1 MALQLMNGD
10 RDDSDGGN
18 GDDAHDD
25 DDDFHDDDDDDDV
38 DNGDGQPDGPHI
50 PCNFT
55 HRGTTLAG
63 IGQLIHIVSRSYI
76 CLSLNS
82 FFDQIQEASIKFVCE
97 IRYYYKGDWIFAQ
110 LLKTISE
117 IPFPP
122 NQFKSAVK
130 KI

>member
-10 RDDSDGGN
+10 RDDSDGGY
-18 GDDAHDD
+18 GDDDHDD
-25 DDDFHDDDDDDDV
+25 VDDVDDDV

-76 CLSLNS
+76 CRSLNS
-82 FFDQIQEASIKFVCE
+82 FHVHKCSDTKKQASNLFVKSD
-97 IRYYYKGDWIFAQ
+97 IITRVTGS
-110 LLKTISE
+110 LLS
-117 IPFPP
+117 
-122 NQFKSAVK
+122 S
-130 KI
+130 

>member
-1 MALQLMNGD
+1 MAMQLMNGD

-25 DDDFHDDDDDDDV
+25 DDDFHDDDDD

-82 FFDQIQEASIKFVCE
+82 FHVHKCSDPKKQASNLFVKSY
-97 IRYYYKGDWIFAQ
+97 IISRVSGS
-110 LLKTISE
+110 LLS
-117 IPFPP
+117 
-122 NQFKSAVK
+122 S
-130 KI
+130 

>member
-1 MALQLMNGD
+1 MQCG
-10 RDDSDGGN
+10 DDSDGGN
-18 GDDAHDD
+18 GDDDHDDSGDDGDNGEDDDGNRDD
-25 DDDFHDDDDDDDV
+25 DD

-82 FFDQIQEASIKFVCE
+82 FFVQIQGSKHQIC
-97 IRYYYKGDWIFAQ
+97 
-110 LLKTISE
+110 L
-117 IPFPP
+117 
-122 NQFKSAVK
+122 
-130 KI
+130 

>member
-1 MALQLMNGD
+1 MAVMLMNGD
-10 RDDSDGGN
+10 GDDSDGGD
-18 GDDAHDD
+18 GDDDHDVDD
-25 DDDFHDDDDDDDV
+25 DGDDGD

-82 FFDQIQEASIKFVCE
+82 FYVLKCSDPRKQASNLFVKSD
-97 IRYYYKGDWIFAQ
+97 IISRVTGS
-110 LLKTISE
+110 LLS
-117 IPFPP
+117 
-122 NQFKSAVK
+122 S
-130 KI
+130 

>member
-1 MALQLMNGD
+1 MALQFMNGD
-10 RDDSDGGN
+10 GGDSDGVN

-25 DDDFHDDDDDDDV
+25 DDDFHDNDDDD

-82 FFDQIQEASIKFVCE
+82 FHVHKCSDPKKQASNLFVKSY
-97 IRYYYKGDWIFAQ
+97 IISRVSGS
-110 LLKTISE
+110 LLS
-117 IPFPP
+117 
-122 NQFKSAVK
+122 S
-130 KI
+130 